1 MWDVSQSAGPRIRS
15 ISAMSARY
23 YTHFVAAADEARHAR
38 EWSGVV
44 ELTRPLES
52 ATRGPSELRTLL
64 AMNFEIEADDIKILQ
79 LSRVH

>member
-1 MWDVSQSAGPRIRS
+1 
-15 ISAMSARY
+15 MSARY
-23 YTHFVAAADEARHAR
+23 YTHFVAEADEARHAR

-44 ELTRPLES
+44 ELTRPL
-52 ATRGPSELRTLL
+52 ATEVRGSSELKSLL